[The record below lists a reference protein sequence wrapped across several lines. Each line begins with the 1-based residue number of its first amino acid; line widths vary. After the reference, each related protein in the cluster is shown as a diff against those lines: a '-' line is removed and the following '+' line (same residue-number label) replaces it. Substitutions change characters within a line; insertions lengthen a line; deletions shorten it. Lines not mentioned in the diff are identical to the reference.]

1 MGQDAFLKVVEQVWE
16 KYKAVS
22 AYIPTERQTE
32 KVTINIIHIILFWIM
47 WVWINGQKEKEKEI

>member
-1 MGQDAFLKVVEQVWE
+1 MGQDVFLKVVEQVWE

-47 WVWINGQKEKEKEI
+47 